1 MYEILLL
8 ALFMTVL
15 LYTLVIVSDGKSIR
29 KIFNSTNGRKLRIDS
44 TVSV

>member
-8 ALFMTVL
+8 ILFMTVL
-15 LYTLVIVSDGKSIR
+15 LYTLVIVSDGKIIS